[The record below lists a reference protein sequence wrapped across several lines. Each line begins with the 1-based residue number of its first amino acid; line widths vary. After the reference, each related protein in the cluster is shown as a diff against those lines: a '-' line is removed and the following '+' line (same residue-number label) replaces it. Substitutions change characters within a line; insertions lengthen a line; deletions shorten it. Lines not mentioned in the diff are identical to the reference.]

1 MSRAV
6 SILIFA
12 IVAASVAPLKADK
25 LKVTLFYEHLCPD
38 SIRWVSNELM
48 PNYNNLRDHIDI
60 EFIPFGK
67 ARSINGGQSFECQ
80 HGPLECEGNM
90 IQSCVLNQ
98 LPEQD
103 RQVSYVGC
111 QMNFAADPRGWEC
124 AFRSGINLVAA
135 QTCVEGVQGIQL
147 QLEAERRTQQIPLSF
162 VPTIVFNDH
171 FDQQLTDSAFQNF
184 KATVCQLLS
193 NSIATC
199 N

>member
-1 MSRAV
+1 MCRAF
-6 SILIFA
+6 SILVLA
-12 IVAASVAPLKADK
+12 IVAASVAPLKADQ

-38 SIRWVSNELM
+38 SIRWVTNELI
-48 PNYNNLRDHIDI
+48 PSYNDLRDHIDI

-67 ARSINGGQSFECQ
+67 ARSINGGESFECQ

-90 IQSCVLNQ
+90 VQSCALSK

-111 QMNFAADPRGWEC
+111 QMNFDADPRGWEC
-124 AFRSGINLVAA
+124 VFRSGVDLVST
-135 QTCVEGVQGIQL
+135 QSCVESVQGIQL

-162 VPTIVFNDH
+162 VPTIVFNDQ
-171 FDQQLTDSAFQNF
+171 FDQQLTDSAYRDF
-184 KATVCQLLS
+184 KGTVCQVL
-193 NSIATC
+193 NNAIAAC